1 MTLHL
6 EIYLS
11 QKLKDNF
18 RGEAFSLLELRR
30 HIHHLTRMP
39 DIVIRSIVDD
49 LLSHKLIVL
58 KKVEG
63 NKPKYDINL
72 DSIEYKVL
80 TLSDKNLNELKRRYK
95 IQDE

>member
-11 QKLKDNF
+11 QKIRENF
-18 RGEAFSLLELRR
+18 RGEMFSLLELRR

-39 DIVIRSIVDD
+39 DIVIRSIIDD
-49 LLSHKLIVL
+49 MLIKKLIVL

-63 NKPKYDINL
+63 EKPKYDINKE
-72 DSIEYKVL
+72 IVEYKVL
-80 TLSDKNLNELKRRYK
+80 TVSDKNLNELKRRYK
-95 IQDE
+95 IQYE

>member
-1 MTLHL
+1 VTLHL

-11 QKLKDNF
+11 QKIKDNF

-49 LLSHKLIVL
+49 LLAKKFIIL
-58 KKVEG
+58 KKVDGE
-63 NKPKYDINL
+63 KPKYDI
-72 DSIEYKVL
+72 DTETIEYKVL
-80 TLSDKNLNELKRRYK
+80 TLNEKNLNELKRRYK